1 MRPPRARSRRRRW
14 GLFAPIGG
22 RDYARVD
29 VMVRANGEPV
39 VLEVNT
45 LPGMTETSLLP
56 KAAAAVGMSYAQL
69 CQKMIDL
76 ALQHSPVASQKLIC
90 FGANAKLTNR
100 RLGRVRVLDVKLR
113 SSQVRAARARRII
126 IALGVCFG
134 TVLGLYAVWCLGE
147 FTLNKLVYE
156 NKSFAIQQVEVQTDG
171 VISADQLRRWSG
183 VRPGQNLLA
192 LDLAHV
198 KRDLEMQAMIESVS
212 VERILPGTLRLRVT
226 EREPVAQVTVPC
238 RAPGGGLDLKTF
250 QIDANG
256 YVMLPLDPR
265 QRAVP
270 PAQADDQL
278 PLILGINASDLQPG
292 RKLDSAQVQAALKWI
307 DAFESSADGEP
318 GGFEKN

>member
-1 MRPPRARSRRRRW
+1 
-14 GLFAPIGG
+14 
-22 RDYARVD
+22 
-29 VMVRANGEPV
+29 
-39 VLEVNT
+39 
-45 LPGMTETSLLP
+45 
-56 KAAAAVGMSYAQL
+56 
-69 CQKMIDL
+69 MIMFWRKRK
-76 ALQHSPVASQKLIC
+76 S
-90 FGANAKLTNR
+90 TNR

-113 SSQVRAARARRII
+113 SSKIRAARARRVV

-134 TVLGLYAVWCLGE
+134 TVLGLYALWCLGE

-192 LDLAHV
+192 LDLARV

-212 VERILPGTLRLRVT
+212 VERILPGTLRLRVS
-226 EREPVAQVTVPC
+226 EREPVAQVTVPEP
-238 RAPGGGLDLKTF
+238 RPGGGLDLKIF
-250 QIDANG
+250 QIDENG

-270 PAQADDQL
+270 PTQADDQL

-292 RKLDSAQVQAALKWI
+292 RKLESAQVQAALKWI
-307 DAFESSADGEP
+307 NVFEASSMANLVDLKKIDVLSPEVLIVTTGQGSEVTFRLDNFDQQLLRWQKIYEECQRSNRMIATLNLAVTDNTPLRFSDAGASPPPAP
-318 GGFEKN
+318 KTMKLQRIRRRNV